1 MSLNVKQ
8 LCRSFIL
15 WKHKRDVLRRKRE
28 LEGLHI
34 LNKIEVVSKPILIE
48 ECPQLPL
55 IAQLRESDQQLTLIP
70 LKPRLPNRRFMKRQN
85 FLKIKVKVDQS
96 LERISEL
103 NESVVEENDSHL
115 VERNGSEL
123 AA

>member
-1 MSLNVKQ
+1 
-8 LCRSFIL
+8 
-15 WKHKRDVLRRKRE
+15 
-28 LEGLHI
+28 
-34 LNKIEVVSKPILIE
+34 
-48 ECPQLPL
+48 
-55 IAQLRESDQQLTLIP
+55 
-70 LKPRLPNRRFMKRQN
+70 MKRQN

-103 NESVVEENDSHL
+103 NESVVEENDFHL